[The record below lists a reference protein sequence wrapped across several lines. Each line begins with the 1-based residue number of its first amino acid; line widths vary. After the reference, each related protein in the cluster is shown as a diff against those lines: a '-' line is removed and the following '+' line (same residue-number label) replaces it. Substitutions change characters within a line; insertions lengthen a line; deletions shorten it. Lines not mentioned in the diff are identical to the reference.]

1 MAAAPLAD
9 HAGRVA
15 AALKDLAEAQEAE
28 ERLLHEA
35 RRIATEITHH
45 RTRVERLRKQ
55 VAFAL
60 AETHAAAGLT

>member
-1 MAAAPLAD
+1 MVDAPLAD
-9 HAGRVA
+9 HAARVA
-15 AALKDLAEAQEAE
+15 AALKALAEAKDIE

-45 RTRVERLRKQ
+45 RTRVEGLRKQ
-55 VAFAL
+55 VAFVL